1 MTQKWSN
8 LTDNVIFIQKIT
20 KFFDEYVR
28 KNQFYQ
34 IIVVLR
40 KFSNFKIFRKFS
52 KRETNGKF
60 RI

>member
-1 MTQKWSN
+1 MN
-8 LTDNVIFIQKIT
+8 MF
-20 KFFDEYVR
+20 E
-28 KNQFYQ
+28 KNQFYG